1 MKFSVCLLSGVC
13 MSHCQWTLYIIFFFF
28 LFETVSWFLVVCIL
42 WQPFL
47 IETAI
52 ACAVCPLDFKQP
64 LEVIKACRNVAAPSP
79 SCCSS
84 LNTYIAGIQKQ
95 MLITNRQAIICATV
109 FGSILRKGGVMTN
122 IYDLCDVDLKDFS
135 IQGMYPACHLCVNST
150 LCSIIVSDL
159 SFSESLWA
167 GAAYGQQ
174 GTLLLC
180 FILFLFPSYYF
191 ISIFMLRMGSI
202 LFLLVVICHRTLHLE
217 NFHVL
222 CAIEMLFLSLLCAL
236 CEFYWPCF
244 NAKIKW
250 IFGYQLAQ
258 VWLMQKFLYDIS

>member
-13 MSHCQWTLYIIFFFF
+13 MSHCQWTLYIIFFSFCSKQSHLIFF
-28 LFETVSWFLVVCIL
+28 WQMFETVSWFLVVCIL

-150 LCSIIVSDL
+150 YVPLLYLIYPFLILCGLEQHMVNKVRYCYVL
-159 SFSESLWA
+159 YFSYFIPTISYPFVCLGWE
-167 GAAYGQQ
+167 Y
-174 GTLLLC
+174 
-180 FILFLFPSYYF
+180 FILASSY
-191 ISIFMLRMGSI
+191 
-202 LFLLVVICHRTLHLE
+202 
-217 NFHVL
+217 
-222 CAIEMLFLSLLCAL
+222 LS
-236 CEFYWPCF
+236 
-244 NAKIKW
+244 
-250 IFGYQLAQ
+250 
-258 VWLMQKFLYDIS
+258 